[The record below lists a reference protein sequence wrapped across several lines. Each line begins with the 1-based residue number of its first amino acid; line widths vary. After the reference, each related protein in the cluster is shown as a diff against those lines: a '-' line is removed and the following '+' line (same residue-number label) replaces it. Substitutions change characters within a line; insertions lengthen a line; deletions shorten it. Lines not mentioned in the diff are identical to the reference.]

1 MLVKR
6 MSAQEARINF
16 SDLLG
21 AVYYAKE
28 TVIVEKRGRAFAV
41 VISPEE
47 YDRLIKERQ
56 ARFAILDAIRAK
68 NPDVTPEEAEEDAV
82 QETASARET
91 KALREQRA
99 AESE

>member
-6 MSAQEARINF
+6 MSAQEARTNF

-21 AVYYAKE
+21 TVYYSKE

-47 YDRLIKERQ
+47 YDRLIGERE
-56 ARFAILDAIRAK
+56 ARFAILDELRAK
-68 NPDVTPEEAEEDAV
+68 NPDVTPDEAEADAI
-82 QETASARET
+82 REIA
-91 KALREQRA
+91 ALREQHA
-99 AESE
+99 SEST